1 MEKNIIAVVQARMT
15 SKRFPGKV
23 LKKIYKEMN
32 SIDLMYKRLSNS
44 KTVKKIVFAIPKNKN
59 NKQLKDYIKLKKYFY
74 YEGKELDVLN
84 RVYCAARKFKAKH
97 VIRLTADCP
106 LIDGK
111 VLDEHINFYIKSKTD
126 YLTNQINRTYPDGY
140 DIEII

>member
-59 NKQLKDYIKLKKYFY
+59 NK
-74 YEGKELDVLN
+74 
-84 RVYCAARKFKAKH
+84 H
-97 VIRLTADCP
+97 
-106 LIDGK
+106 
-111 VLDEHINFYIKSKTD
+111 
-126 YLTNQINRTYPDGY
+126 
-140 DIEII
+140 